1 MASEQSIKKMY
12 ALQGAREY
20 SRELWAFFDT
30 FEEDE
35 TWTTEEI
42 KNILIEE
49 HDKYR
54 AAQRQREEDTEPTGE
69 DVDSTSE

>member
-42 KNILIEE
+42 KNILIEQ

-54 AAQRQREEDTEPTGE
+54 AAQRQQRDTEPAGT
-69 DVDSTSE
+69 DVDSDPE